1 MKGTTISSFL
11 TAPCTKP
18 STSKTL
24 TEIQVFKEIFNNN
37 AKSTSVFNDTFS
49 K

>member
-1 MKGTTISSFL
+1 MKGTMISSFL

-24 TEIQVFKEIFNNN
+24 TEIQAFKEIFNNT
-37 AKSTSVFNDTFS
+37 AKSTSVFSGTFS